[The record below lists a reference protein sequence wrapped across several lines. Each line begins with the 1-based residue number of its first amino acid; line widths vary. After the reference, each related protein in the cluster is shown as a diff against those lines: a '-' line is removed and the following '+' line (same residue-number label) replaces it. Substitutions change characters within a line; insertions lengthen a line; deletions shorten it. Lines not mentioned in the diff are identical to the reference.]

1 MEKEF
6 IEQQTT
12 QNKTTERKTMENETM
27 ENETMYNE
35 IMDDEKPMQPENKMG
50 VQPIK
55 KLLLTM
61 SIPMMLSMLVQALY
75 NVVDSIFVA
84 QISNVDDYALRAVS
98 LAFPIQSLMFSFA
111 GGTAVGINAFISKSL
126 GEKEFQKA
134 NDTATNGI
142 FLEVLSFILFFFV
155 GLFCS
160 RPFFRSLSPIPEV
173 QEYGVT
179 YLSICCMASLGMFM
193 QFTFDRM
200 LQSTG
205 KTHFSMYTQLGG
217 AITNLI
223 FDPLLIFGLG
233 PFPKMGVTGAAV
245 ATVLGQWVAGGLA
258 IFFQIRFNREVL
270 ISFKGF
276 QPKPELIKRIYAVG
290 APSIVMMSI
299 GSVMTY
305 GLNKIL
311 AVFGSAQ
318 TVFGIYFKLQ
328 SFVFMPVFGLNNGM
342 VPIIAYNFGAG
353 KKERVIETLKTA
365 ILYALVIMALGIAVM
380 EIFPDK
386 LIGFFN
392 PTPETLAQGVPA
404 LRTICLSF
412 LFAGYCIITGS
423 MFQALGNGTYSMIIS
438 IARQLIVLLPAAYLL
453 SLSGN
458 VDLIWWAF
466 PLAEFMSVAMT
477 SFFLYRIYRKVIV
490 KIGKEQWKNY

>member
-1 MEKEF
+1 
-6 IEQQTT
+6 
-12 QNKTTERKTMENETM
+12 
-27 ENETMYNE
+27 
-35 IMDDEKPMQPENKMG
+35 MG

-75 NVVDSIFVA
+75 NVVDSVFVSR
-84 QISNVDDYALRAVS
+84 ISDVNDYALRAVS
-98 LAFPIQSLMFSFA
+98 LAFPVQSLMFSFA

-126 GEKEFQKA
+126 GEKEYKRA
-134 NDTATNGI
+134 NDTAANGI
-142 FLEVLSFILFFFV
+142 FLEVMSFVLFFFV
-155 GLFCS
+155 GLFFS
-160 RPFFRSLSPIPEV
+160 RPFFQSQSPIPEV

-179 YLSICCMASLGMFM
+179 YLSICCMAGLGMFM

-233 PFPKMGVTGAAV
+233 PFPKMGVAGAAI
-245 ATVLGQWVAGGLA
+245 ATVMGQWVAGGLA
-258 IFFQIRFNREVL
+258 IFFHVKFNREV
-270 ISFKGF
+270 IVSFKGF
-276 QPKPELIKRIYAVG
+276 KPQKALIKRIYAVG

-305 GLNKIL
+305 GLNLIL
-311 AVFGSAQ
+311 AAFGAAQ

-328 SFVFMPVFGLNNGM
+328 SFIFMPVFGLNNGM

-353 KKERVIETLKTA
+353 KKDRVIETLKTA
-365 ILYALVIMALGIAVM
+365 IAYAMVIMVLGIAAM

-392 PTPETLAQGVPA
+392 PTPELMAQGVPA

-412 LFAGYCIITGS
+412 LV
-423 MFQALGNGTYSMIIS
+423 AL
-438 IARQLIVLLPAAYLL
+438 VPL
-453 SLSGN
+453 SN
-458 VDLIWWAF
+458 V
-466 PLAEFMSVAMT
+466 
-477 SFFLYRIYRKVIV
+477 
-490 KIGKEQWKNY
+490 

>member
-1 MEKEF
+1 MMKQEKTV
-6 IEQQTT
+6 QQ
-12 QNKTTERKTMENETM
+12 
-27 ENETMYNE
+27 
-35 IMDDEKPMQPENKMG
+35 ENKMG

-75 NVVDSIFVA
+75 NVVDSVFVSR
-84 QISNVDDYALRAVS
+84 ISDVNDYALRAVS
-98 LAFPIQSLMFSFA
+98 LAFPVQSLMFSFA

-126 GEKEFQKA
+126 GEKEYKRA
-134 NDTATNGI
+134 NDTAANGI
-142 FLEVLSFILFFFV
+142 FLEVMSFVLFFFV
-155 GLFCS
+155 GLFFS
-160 RPFFRSLSPIPEV
+160 RPFFQSQSPIPEV

-179 YLSICCMASLGMFM
+179 YLSICCMAGLGMFM

-233 PFPKMGVTGAAV
+233 PFPKMGVAGAAI
-245 ATVLGQWVAGGLA
+245 ATVMGQWVAGGLA
-258 IFFQIRFNREVL
+258 IFFQVKFNREVL

-276 QPKPELIKRIYAVG
+276 KPQKELIKRIYAVG

-305 GLNKIL
+305 GLNLIL
-311 AVFGSAQ
+311 AAFGAAQ

-328 SFVFMPVFGLNNGM
+328 SFIFMPVFGLNNGM

-353 KKERVIETLKTA
+353 KKDRVLETLKTA
-365 ILYALVIMALGIAVM
+365 IAYAMVIMLLGIASM

-392 PTPETLAQGVPA
+392 PTPELMAQGVPA

-453 SLSGN
+453 SLTGN
-458 VDLIWWAF
+458 VDMVWWAF

-477 SFFLYRIYRKVIV
+477 SFFLIRIYRKIIV
-490 KIGKEQWKNY
+490 HIGE

>member
-1 MEKEF
+1 
-6 IEQQTT
+6 
-12 QNKTTERKTMENETM
+12 
-27 ENETMYNE
+27 
-35 IMDDEKPMQPENKMG
+35 MG

-75 NVVDSIFVA
+75 NVVDSVFVSR
-84 QISNVDDYALRAVS
+84 ISDVNDYALRAVS
-98 LAFPIQSLMFSFA
+98 LAFPVQSLMFSFA

-126 GEKEFQKA
+126 GEKEFKRA
-134 NDTATNGI
+134 NDTAANGV
-142 FLEVLSFILFFFV
+142 FLEVMSYVIFFFV
-155 GLFCS
+155 GLFFS
-160 RPFFRSLSPIPEV
+160 RPFFQSQSSIPEV

-179 YLSICCMASLGMFM
+179 YLSICCMAGLGMFM

-223 FDPLLIFGLG
+223 FDPLLIFGIG
-233 PFPKMGVTGAAV
+233 PFPKMGVAGAAI
-245 ATVLGQWVAGGLA
+245 ATVMGQWVAGGLA
-258 IFFQIRFNREVL
+258 IFFHVKFNREVI

-276 QPKPELIKRIYAVG
+276 RPQKELIRRIYAVG

-305 GLNKIL
+305 GLNLIL
-311 AVFGSAQ
+311 AAFGAAQ

-328 SFVFMPVFGLNNGM
+328 SFIFMPVFGLNNGM

-353 KKERVIETLKTA
+353 KKDRVIETLKTA
-365 ILYALVIMALGIAVM
+365 IAYAMVIMALGIAAM

-392 PTPETLAQGVPA
+392 PTPELMAQGVPA

-453 SLSGN
+453 SLNGN
-458 VDLIWWAF
+458 VDMIWWAF

-477 SFFLYRIYRKVIV
+477 SFFLIRIYRKIIV
-490 KIGKEQWKNY
+490 HIGE

>member
-1 MEKEF
+1 MKQEKTV
-6 IEQQTT
+6 QQ
-12 QNKTTERKTMENETM
+12 
-27 ENETMYNE
+27 
-35 IMDDEKPMQPENKMG
+35 ENKMG

-75 NVVDSIFVA
+75 NVVDSVFVSR
-84 QISNVDDYALRAVS
+84 ISDVNDYALRAVS
-98 LAFPIQSLMFSFA
+98 LAFPVQSLMFSFA

-126 GEKEFQKA
+126 GEKEYKRA
-134 NDTATNGI
+134 NDTAANGI
-142 FLEVLSFILFFFV
+142 FLEVMSFVLFFFV
-155 GLFCS
+155 GLFFS
-160 RPFFRSLSPIPEV
+160 RPFFQSQSPIPEV

-179 YLSICCMASLGMFM
+179 YLSICCMAGLGMFM

-233 PFPKMGVTGAAV
+233 PFPKMGVAGAAI
-245 ATVLGQWVAGGLA
+245 ATVMGQWVAGGLA
-258 IFFQIRFNREVL
+258 IFFHVKFNREV
-270 ISFKGF
+270 IVSFKGF
-276 QPKPELIKRIYAVG
+276 KPQKALIKRIYAVG

-305 GLNKIL
+305 GLNLIL
-311 AVFGSAQ
+311 AAFGAAQ

-328 SFVFMPVFGLNNGM
+328 SFIFMPVFGLNNGM

-353 KKERVIETLKTA
+353 KKDRVIETLKTA
-365 ILYALVIMALGIAVM
+365 IAYAMVIMVLGIAAM

-392 PTPETLAQGVPA
+392 PTPELMAQGVPA

-453 SLSGN
+453 SLTGN
-458 VDLIWWAF
+458 VDMIWWAF

-477 SFFLYRIYRKVIV
+477 SIFLIRIYRKIIV
-490 KIGKEQWKNY
+490 HIGD

>member
-1 MEKEF
+1 MMKQE
-6 IEQQTT
+6 
-12 QNKTTERKTMENETM
+12 KTM
-27 ENETMYNE
+27 
-35 IMDDEKPMQPENKMG
+35 QQENKMG

-75 NVVDSIFVA
+75 NVVDSVFVSR
-84 QISNVDDYALRAVS
+84 ISDVNDYALRAVS
-98 LAFPIQSLMFSFA
+98 LAFPVQSLMFSFA

-126 GEKEFQKA
+126 GEKEFKRA
-134 NDTATNGI
+134 NDTAANGI
-142 FLEVLSFILFFFV
+142 FLEVMSFVVFFFV
-155 GLFCS
+155 GLLFS
-160 RPFFRSLSPIPEV
+160 RPFFQSQSPIPEV

-179 YLSICCMASLGMFM
+179 YLSICCMAGLGMFM

-223 FDPLLIFGLG
+223 FDPILIFGLG
-233 PFPKMGVTGAAV
+233 PFPKLGVAGAAI
-245 ATVLGQWVAGGLA
+245 ATVMGQWVAGGLA
-258 IFFQIRFNREVL
+258 IFFQVKFNREVL

-276 QPKPELIKRIYAVG
+276 KPQKELIKRIYAVG

-305 GLNKIL
+305 GLNLIL
-311 AVFGSAQ
+311 AAFGAAQ

-328 SFVFMPVFGLNNGM
+328 SFIFMPVFGLNNGM

-353 KKERVIETLKTA
+353 KKDRVLETLKTA
-365 ILYALVIMALGIAVM
+365 IAYAMVIMLLGIAAM
-380 EIFPDK
+380 QIFPDK

-392 PTPETLAQGVPA
+392 PTPELMAQGVPA

-423 MFQALGNGTYSMIIS
+423 MFQALGNGTYSMIVS

-477 SFFLYRIYRKVIV
+477 SFFLIRIYRKIIV
-490 KIGKEQWKNY
+490 HIGE

>member
-1 MEKEF
+1 
-6 IEQQTT
+6 
-12 QNKTTERKTMENETM
+12 
-27 ENETMYNE
+27 
-35 IMDDEKPMQPENKMG
+35 MG

-75 NVVDSIFVA
+75 NVVDSVFVSR
-84 QISNVDDYALRAVS
+84 ISDVNDYALRAVS
-98 LAFPIQSLMFSFA
+98 LAFPVQSLMFSFA

-126 GEKEFQKA
+126 GEKEFKRA
-134 NDTATNGI
+134 NDTAANGV
-142 FLEVLSFILFFFV
+142 FLEVMSYVIFFFV
-155 GLFCS
+155 GLFFS
-160 RPFFRSLSPIPEV
+160 RPFFQSQSSIPEV

-179 YLSICCMASLGMFM
+179 YLSICCMAGLGMFM

-223 FDPLLIFGLG
+223 FDPLLIFGIG
-233 PFPKMGVTGAAV
+233 PFPKMGVAGAAI
-245 ATVLGQWVAGGLA
+245 ATVMGQWVAGGLA
-258 IFFQIRFNREVL
+258 IFFHVKFNREVI

-276 QPKPELIKRIYAVG
+276 RPQKELIRRIYAVG

-305 GLNKIL
+305 GLNLIL
-311 AVFGSAQ
+311 AAFGAAQ

-328 SFVFMPVFGLNNGM
+328 SFIFMPVFGLNNGM

-353 KKERVIETLKTA
+353 KKDRVIETLKTA
-365 ILYALVIMALGIAVM
+365 IAYAMVIMALGIAAM

-392 PTPETLAQGVPA
+392 PTPELMAQGVPA

-458 VDLIWWAF
+458 VDMIWWAF

-477 SFFLYRIYRKVIV
+477 SFFLIRIYRKIIV
-490 KIGKEQWKNY
+490 HIKPKE

>member
-1 MEKEF
+1 MMKQE
-6 IEQQTT
+6 
-12 QNKTTERKTMENETM
+12 KTM
-27 ENETMYNE
+27 
-35 IMDDEKPMQPENKMG
+35 QQENKMG

-75 NVVDSIFVA
+75 NVVDSMFVSR
-84 QISNVDDYALRAVS
+84 ISDVNDYALRAVS
-98 LAFPIQSLMFSFA
+98 LAFPVQSLMFSFA

-126 GEKEFQKA
+126 GEKEFKRA
-134 NDTATNGI
+134 NDTAANGI
-142 FLEVLSFILFFFV
+142 FLEVMSFVVFFFV
-155 GLFCS
+155 GLLFS
-160 RPFFRSLSPIPEV
+160 RPFFQSQSPIPEV

-179 YLSICCMASLGMFM
+179 YLSICCMAGLGMFM

-233 PFPKMGVTGAAV
+233 PFPKMGVAGAAI
-245 ATVLGQWVAGGLA
+245 ATVMGQWVAGGLA
-258 IFFQIRFNREVL
+258 IFFQVKFNREVL

-276 QPKPELIKRIYAVG
+276 KPQKELIKRIYAVG

-305 GLNKIL
+305 GLNLIL
-311 AVFGSAQ
+311 AAFGAAQ

-328 SFVFMPVFGLNNGM
+328 SFIFMPVFGLNNGM

-353 KKERVIETLKTA
+353 KKDRVLETLKTA
-365 ILYALVIMALGIAVM
+365 IAYAMVIMLLGIAAM
-380 EIFPDK
+380 QIFPDK

-392 PTPETLAQGVPA
+392 PTPELMAQGVPA

-423 MFQALGNGTYSMIIS
+423 MFQALGNGTYSMIVS

-477 SFFLYRIYRKVIV
+477 SFFLIRIYRKIIV
-490 KIGKEQWKNY
+490 HIGE

>member
-1 MEKEF
+1 MMKQE
-6 IEQQTT
+6 
-12 QNKTTERKTMENETM
+12 KTM
-27 ENETMYNE
+27 
-35 IMDDEKPMQPENKMG
+35 QQENKMG

-75 NVVDSIFVA
+75 NVVDSVFVSR
-84 QISNVDDYALRAVS
+84 ISDVNDYALRAVS
-98 LAFPIQSLMFSFA
+98 LAFPVQSLMFSFA

-126 GEKEFQKA
+126 GEKEFKRA
-134 NDTATNGI
+134 NDTAANGI
-142 FLEVLSFILFFFV
+142 FLEVMSFVVFFFV
-155 GLFCS
+155 GLLFS
-160 RPFFRSLSPIPEV
+160 RPFFQSQSPIPEV

-179 YLSICCMASLGMFM
+179 YLSICCMAGLGMFM

-233 PFPKMGVTGAAV
+233 PFPKLGVAGAAI
-245 ATVLGQWVAGGLA
+245 ATVMGQWVAGGLA
-258 IFFQIRFNREVL
+258 IFFQVKFNREVL

-276 QPKPELIKRIYAVG
+276 KPQKELIKRIYAVG

-305 GLNKIL
+305 GLNLIL
-311 AVFGSAQ
+311 AAFGAAQ

-328 SFVFMPVFGLNNGM
+328 SFIFMPVFGLNNGM

-353 KKERVIETLKTA
+353 KKDRVLETLKTA
-365 ILYALVIMALGIAVM
+365 IAYAMVIMLLGIAAM
-380 EIFPDK
+380 QIFPDK

-392 PTPETLAQGVPA
+392 PTPELMVQGVPA

-423 MFQALGNGTYSMIIS
+423 MFQALGNGTYSMIVS

-477 SFFLYRIYRKVIV
+477 SFFLIRIYRKIIV
-490 KIGKEQWKNY
+490 HIGE

>member
-1 MEKEF
+1 MMKQE
-6 IEQQTT
+6 
-12 QNKTTERKTMENETM
+12 KTM
-27 ENETMYNE
+27 
-35 IMDDEKPMQPENKMG
+35 QQENKMG

-75 NVVDSIFVA
+75 NVVDSVFVSR
-84 QISNVDDYALRAVS
+84 ISDVNDYALRAVS
-98 LAFPIQSLMFSFA
+98 LAFPVQSLMFSFA

-126 GEKEFQKA
+126 GEKAFKRA
-134 NDTATNGI
+134 NDTAANGI
-142 FLEVLSFILFFFV
+142 FLEVMSFVVFFFV
-155 GLFCS
+155 GLLFS
-160 RPFFRSLSPIPEV
+160 RPFFQSQSPIPEV

-179 YLSICCMASLGMFM
+179 YLSICCMAGLGMFM

-233 PFPKMGVTGAAV
+233 PFPKMGVAGAAI
-245 ATVLGQWVAGGLA
+245 ATVMGQWVAGGLA
-258 IFFQIRFNREVL
+258 IFFQVKFNREVL

-276 QPKPELIKRIYAVG
+276 KPQKELIKRIYAVG

-305 GLNKIL
+305 GLNLIL
-311 AVFGSAQ
+311 AAFGAAQ

-328 SFVFMPVFGLNNGM
+328 SFIFMPVFGLNNGM

-353 KKERVIETLKTA
+353 KKDRVLETLKTA
-365 ILYALVIMALGIAVM
+365 IAYAMVIMLLGIAAM
-380 EIFPDK
+380 QIFPDK

-392 PTPETLAQGVPA
+392 PTPELMAQGVPA

-423 MFQALGNGTYSMIIS
+423 MFQALGNGTYSMIVS

-477 SFFLYRIYRKVIV
+477 SFFLIRIYRKIIV
-490 KIGKEQWKNY
+490 HIGE